1 MSLHYLY
8 DDNINKHI
16 YFLTEQIKTFSTVS
30 AAELTYHIAMQ
41 LEIYLENNDL
51 NSSLIKVF
59 QNFIPV
65 DDVAS
70 LSLKKIR
77 SLTEAMHRVRV
88 RYEHN
93 AQ

>member
-16 YFLTEQIKTFSTVS
+16 YFLTEQIKTFRKENTD
-30 AAELTYHIAMQ
+30 ELKYQVAMK
-41 LEIYLENNDL
+41 LENYLKNNDL
-51 NSSLIKVF
+51 NSSLMKVF
-59 QNFIPV
+59 QSFIPADEV
-65 DDVAS
+65 SSFS
-70 LSLKKIR
+70 LMKIR

-88 RYEHN
+88 RYELN

>member
-59 QNFIPV
+59 QNLISSEV
-65 DDVAS
+65 YS
-70 LSLKKIR
+70 LSLMKIR
-77 SLTEAMHRVRV
+77 SLTDAMRSVRV